1 MLSKFGVRRH
11 FFGNYRETKPVDKE
25 KLTISVSP
33 ATFPLKWGLCAL
45 SANYLADYF
54 VHFYPAAKEDPQIAQ
69 TIKHSIS
76 FVANELM
83 ENAVKYHYNRAT
95 SINLTT
101 WLDGEDIFFLCQNTV
116 DPKSLAKF
124 FAHLEKMTSRDP
136 HELLIEQIEKN
147 AEGTNEGGSGLGIL
161 TMMTD
166 YQARFGWKVERNRLH
181 PNLITVTT
189 FVELPLSKEIN
200 GNGD

>member
-1 MLSKFGVRRH
+1 MLSKFGVKRH
-11 FFGNYRETKPVDKE
+11 FFGDYRDTKPMDKE

-45 SANYLADYF
+45 SANYLAEYF
-54 VHFYPAAKEDPQIAQ
+54 VHFYPAAKGDQQIADS
-69 TIKHSIS
+69 IKHSIS

-83 ENAVKYHYNRAT
+83 ENAVKYHYNRVT
-95 SINLTT
+95 SIYLTT
-101 WLDGEDIFFLCQNTV
+101 WLDGEDVYFLCQNTV
-116 DPKSLAKF
+116 NPSDLAKF
-124 FAHLEKMTSRDP
+124 YAYLERLTSCDP
-136 HELLIEQIEKN
+136 QELLFKQIEKN
-147 AEGTNEGGSGLGIL
+147 AEGNNEGGSGLGIL

-166 YQARFGWKVERNRLH
+166 YSARFGWKIEQNRLR
-181 PNLITVTT
+181 PDIITVTT